1 LYCNAALPAAK
12 LTHTNQRELREE
24 LSSLQTKLS
33 DQKRELGRLQA
44 PSSYSSF
51 SNNQQYRQVVG
62 KFESIKQDISSTEQ
76 MIKSE
81 ETPPPPLL
89 QPLPNTKALAMRVI
103 FFLEMPRHFQV
114 LLRLSFMAQQML
126 LPTQHSV
133 TVKGVGKEDEEMDI
147 QGLIAVGEFK
157 LDWTSYYRQHLGLR
171 SPVSLQATLA
181 SLYSTPEQPLGPSNV
196 MSYTSENDG
205 VWHPDSLNPGLW
217 WSGGNLKPDM
227 RGGNYFDPWKSIP
240 AKITENYWVEAL
252 PADCRNMQWAM
263 AIDTGRDRGNLA
275 LANQNMRPSWL
286 SKPQFLSF
294 ASVRAFA
301 NIQDR
306 KVCVALHERSLPLE
320 QVSYYLYRQ
329 HQCSSDC
336 NFLPSH

>member
-1 LYCNAALPAAK
+1 
-12 LTHTNQRELREE
+12 
-24 LSSLQTKLS
+24 
-33 DQKRELGRLQA
+33 
-44 PSSYSSF
+44 
-51 SNNQQYRQVVG
+51 
-62 KFESIKQDISSTEQ
+62 
-76 MIKSE
+76 
-81 ETPPPPLL
+81 
-89 QPLPNTKALAMRVI
+89 MRVI

-114 LLRLSFMAQQML
+114 LLRLSFMAQQLL
-126 LPTQHSV
+126 LPRQQAV
-133 TVKGVGKEDEEMDI
+133 TIKGAGKQDEEIDI
-147 QGLIAVGEFK
+147 QKLIAVEGFK
-157 LDWTSYYRQHLGLR
+157 LDWTSYYRKHLGLR

-181 SLYSTPEQPLGPSNV
+181 SLSVLPQQPLGPTNV

-227 RGGNYFDPWKSIP
+227 RGYYFDPWKSIP

-263 AIDTGRDRGNLA
+263 TLDGEDRGNLA
-275 LANQNMRPSWL
+275 LANQNTRPSWL

-301 NIQDR
+301 NLQDR

-320 QVSYYLYRQ
+320 QVR
-329 HQCSSDC
+329 
-336 NFLPSH
+336 